1 MKKRYRDAN
10 EILGDIVKVTPSSKV
25 VGDLAQFM
33 VQNKLTKEEVQERAS
48 ELSFPNS
55 VVEYLQVDL
64 AYSRVPIRRGVRNI
78 THGSPLVSC
87 IVPNK
92 RYRLGLPCFA

>member
-1 MKKRYRDAN
+1 MAKFEPGLFTILQNVHVSTPKKMLLAQFELVKKRYRDAN

-64 AYSRVPIRRGVRNI
+64 A
-78 THGSPLVSC
+78 
-87 IVPNK
+87 
-92 RYRLGLPCFA
+92 